1 MSESTNGMRLA
12 PNANQR
18 NSLFSPLGRNRMTTA
33 ESAGTNKMSERRC
46 SVMKFIMYSLSQ
58 HEEIE
63 CCADDNEDHQCKHQ
77 ILLDTSGLD
86 AAQLAA
92 KPVCDIS
99 RTITKETIDDG
110 QVKVI
115 PDRGAQSL
123 CCRSKDVQDAI
134 DHTLVHELV
143 NNILC

>member
-33 ESAGTNKMSERRC
+33 ESAGTNKMRERRC

-77 ILLDTSGLD
+77 ILLDTTCLD
-86 AAQLAA
+86 RAQTFA
-92 KPVCDIS
+92 KTVGYI
-99 RTITKETIDDG
+99 RRAITD
-110 QVKVI
+110 
-115 PDRGAQSL
+115 QS
-123 CCRSKDVQDAI
+123 V
-134 DHTLVHELV
+134 
-143 NNILC
+143 